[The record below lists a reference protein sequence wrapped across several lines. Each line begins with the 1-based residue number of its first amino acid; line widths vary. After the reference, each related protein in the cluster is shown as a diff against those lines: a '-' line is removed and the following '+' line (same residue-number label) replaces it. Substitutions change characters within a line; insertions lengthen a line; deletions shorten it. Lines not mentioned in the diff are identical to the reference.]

1 MLAAGQVLII
11 LSGTD
16 MSAPWLLWTG
26 AAVSGIG
33 LAPIFGSVF
42 ALFAQYGMPPPGR
55 VVGLMW
61 CLTNA
66 GDILAQNIASVRNQ
80 RQSLVPDLAG
90 LYKAAPAM
98 LLLSLAGSSHIIVV
112 R

>member
-26 AAVSGIG
+26 AAMSGIG

-55 VVGLMW
+55 VVGLML

-66 GDILAQNIASVRNQ
+66 GDIAAQNIASVRKRRKSFSATTCEAVTQ
-80 RQSLVPDLAG
+80 PQLPWSSSSRII
-90 LYKAAPAM
+90 AM
-98 LLLSLAGSSHIIVV
+98 C
-112 R
+112 